1 MSQKTLII
9 VPNRI
14 VNFLIKSYQTNKKKY
29 KTTTYY
35 YSFDNKFTNFLMA
48 HTSLVWNLDDWCQE
62 DKRRGSRI

>member
-9 VPNRI
+9 LPNRI

-35 YSFDNKFTNFLMA
+35 YSFDNKFTNF
-48 HTSLVWNLDDWCQE
+48 
-62 DKRRGSRI
+62 